1 MKIELEN
8 RIEAESTFDFES
20 LWKQFSF
27 STQKK
32 RVGVKIRQRFYSD
45 LHLLLNSGLDLR
57 YALQLI
63 WKDESKE
70 KTKEK
75 LKLVSQAVV
84 EGQGLSMALKN
95 TLDIDDFEY
104 FSLKIGE
111 ETGRISQV
119 LKQLADFFDSRI
131 QQRRQIISALSYPVI
146 VMITAVAAVVFM
158 LQVVVPLFQDVF
170 QRFGKDLP
178 ELTLIII
185 SASGLLGKIAPYLVS
200 VVLILIIAFPLI
212 RKSMLYSIIYAKVIQ
227 RIPIFGKV
235 VTKMYLLQFVSSLE
249 LMLSS
254 NTNLVKA
261 INLCE
266 QMTNYYPLKEA
277 LKMVERDITN
287 GISLSQSFSK
297 STIFDSRFLTL
308 IKVGEE
314 VNKLPDT
321 LSKLRIQ
328 YEKDIDL
335 FSKTVGSILEPA
347 IILFLGFFVGTII
360 IAMYLPM
367 FELSTLF

>member
-8 RIEAESTFDFES
+8 TIGQESSLDFES
-20 LWKQFSF
+20 LWKHFSF
-27 STQKK
+27 SSKNK
-32 RVGVKIRQRFYSD
+32 RVGVKVRQRFYSD

-63 WKDESKE
+63 WQDEAKE

-84 EGQGLSMALKN
+84 QGKSLSKALKN
-95 TLDIDDFEY
+95 ILDVDDFEY

-146 VMITAVAAVVFM
+146 VMMTAIAAVIFM

-170 QRFGKDLP
+170 ERFGKELP
-178 ELTLIII
+178 QLTLVII
-185 SASGLLGKIAPYLVS
+185 SASDFVSYYAPYL
-200 VVLILIIAFPLI
+200 LLIILLLTIGFPFI
-212 RKSMLYSIIYAKVIQ
+212 RKSRVYAIAYSNMLW
-227 RIPIFGKV
+227 RIPIFGKI

-254 NTNLVKA
+254 NTNLVRA
-261 INLCE
+261 IDLCE
-266 QMTNYYPLKEA
+266 QMTNFHSLKEA
-277 LKMVERDITN
+277 LKTVEQDLTN

-297 STIFDSRFLTL
+297 STIFDSRFITL

-314 VNKLPDT
+314 VNKLPET

-347 IILFLGFFVGTII
+347 IILFIGFFVGTII